1 MGLRS
6 GVRVGLPG
14 PRWFLGVL
22 VMASPRV
29 PRRKSARNWSKAKR
43 ISEAVH
49 LVVDE
54 GWTRQAAADEM
65 GVARQTVSV
74 HVKEHLE
81 KAKAEAEREKARK
94 AEAFGAQNPLGLSPL
109 GINEKRRV
117 PEDFAT
123 FDEVYFGHLKCPD
136 CGVRHKVPDFHVEIA
151 DACESS
157 DPRVLINLP
166 PYHQLHQDTP
176 ILTMNRGWVT
186 MGTVAPG
193 DVVFDRLGEPT
204 TVLGVSPLRPHPAL
218 RVTFSD
224 GSSLLADPDHR
235 WWVDPIGG
243 MKPRWMTTGEILEKG
258 LKTGRAN
265 RWRVR
270 NAEPL
275 DLPERD
281 LPVDPY
287 CFGAWLGDGS
297 SANPSLFTSA
307 DPEIP
312 ARFEMAGMS
321 VRRQKNSPHGWVISG
336 GPGGR
341 GSWRRT
347 VLGLCPDGKR
357 IPEEYLAASFKQRLA
372 LMQGLMD
379 TDGTVKKRTG
389 ECKFSQVPGPLLD
402 DFVALARTLGIVCH
416 SRIETRPDGGLIGRV
431 EFFTELPVFGLT
443 RKAEALAAANSAKSR
458 RSFTHRRIVSIVPE
472 GEMVG
477 RCITVDSP
485 TETFLAGRELIP
497 TGNSK
502 STNVTVKD
510 TLRKI
515 CANPNHRTIIVSK
528 SLSFTRTFIR
538 ALQELMSNTDLYE
551 GAQRSLIEDW
561 GPFRSEDGKGWSAD
575 QIYVAGRVTAE
586 KDPTVQA
593 LGVGG
598 QIYGRRAD
606 EIKFDDIATIENQRN
621 PERVVEM
628 LEWIDKEALSRIG
641 KNGRAIWVGTRVSPG
656 DIYYHLGQRPGY
668 RVLRYPC
675 IVDDTNELTLWP
687 EHFPYSQ
694 AAVHRSEMTPSSF
707 QLVYQQVDIPGLG
720 ASFTE
725 EIVDGAKDKSR
736 VTGHYESSWRL
747 VAGLDPAGAGKEAGF
762 TAFTL
767 VGVDLATSKRYLI
780 DQVAVKQMKAPQIRD
795 QILDW
800 SSRYPIYEWRV
811 EGNGLQSQ
819 LVQYNEEIINA
830 LARRGVRVV
839 GHTTNQ
845 NKWDPQ
851 FGVESMAPLM
861 EMGMYSIPW
870 ASAPTAKQWQPFI
883 EELIAFPMGR
893 TADRVMSWWFAELGI
908 RQYLQRS
915 HLPLFDAR
923 HTKRWPNRIKRRRH
937 VVDFNS
943 REVRRVSPADQM
955 VGHVSRVQLEQRR
968 ATVGRPLKHADA
980 ARVAD
985 ERPRQGLVNVA
996 GEVILEG

>member
-1 MGLRS
+1 
-6 GVRVGLPG
+6 
-14 PRWFLGVL
+14 
-22 VMASPRV
+22 MASPRV

-166 PYHQLHQDTP
+166 PYH
-176 ILTMNRGWVT
+176 
-186 MGTVAPG
+186 
-193 DVVFDRLGEPT
+193 
-204 TVLGVSPLRPHPAL
+204 
-218 RVTFSD
+218 
-224 GSSLLADPDHR
+224 
-235 WWVDPIGG
+235 
-243 MKPRWMTTGEILEKG
+243 
-258 LKTGRAN
+258 
-265 RWRVR
+265 
-270 NAEPL
+270 
-275 DLPERD
+275 
-281 LPVDPY
+281 
-287 CFGAWLGDGS
+287 
-297 SANPSLFTSA
+297 
-307 DPEIP
+307 
-312 ARFEMAGMS
+312 
-321 VRRQKNSPHGWVISG
+321 
-336 GPGGR
+336 
-341 GSWRRT
+341 
-347 VLGLCPDGKR
+347 
-357 IPEEYLAASFKQRLA
+357 
-372 LMQGLMD
+372 
-379 TDGTVKKRTG
+379 
-389 ECKFSQVPGPLLD
+389 
-402 DFVALARTLGIVCH
+402 
-416 SRIETRPDGGLIGRV
+416 
-431 EFFTELPVFGLT
+431 
-443 RKAEALAAANSAKSR
+443 
-458 RSFTHRRIVSIVPE
+458 
-472 GEMVG
+472 
-477 RCITVDSP
+477 
-485 TETFLAGRELIP
+485 
-497 TGNSK
+497 SK

-528 SLSFTRTFIR
+528 SLSFTRTFVR

-575 QIYVAGRVTAE
+575 QLYVAGRVTAE